1 MTIRGE
7 HDVKEAG
14 MARDEARRR
23 PTGETRARIRQ
34 LAATM
39 AVALLVGL
47 AAGLAVIAVDG
58 WLLDPPPVHV
68 GSVASAQVLL
78 SALVGGLI
86 TVAVFSLWMRT
97 VVVGLVSD
105 QFSPRTLT
113 TFLEDRFQRHLLAA
127 MAAGVTFEMVL
138 LLGLPTDEEAGAP
151 LLAMALSVIVALAAL
166 AGVLL
171 AIQHAIRSLSLPELV
186 GRLTDQ
192 ALYVLAQQPGPVPDI
207 PYHPQARAARPVQAP
222 ETGWVVHVDAE
233 AILAALPPGGV
244 AHLHSRIG
252 EFVTPRSTVV
262 MVSPPDGD
270 RAANGGETADLA
282 AIADAVRLA
291 RTRSPDLDLAFALS
305 QLVDVAVHALRG
317 SGKDTA
323 TAHEA
328 LVHLG
333 AVLESTVERGLPPGH
348 RAGDEGR
355 RLFDEAGWDA
365 ADHVQ
370 LCIERL
376 RDGAAREP
384 ETARHL
390 LQVLGKVRAT
400 AMAVGDQ
407 RVLDEVGRQVDTL
420 LALVDM
426 HEVLPA
432 DRRRLQQV
440 ADRVLSTGHALAA
453 TRPSSDDGGV

>member
-1 MTIRGE
+1 
-7 HDVKEAG
+7 
-14 MARDEARRR
+14 MARDQARRR

-34 LAATM
+34 LAGTM
-39 AVALLVGL
+39 SLAG
-47 AAGLAVIAVDG
+47 AAGLAVGAAVVGLDR
-58 WLLDPPPVHV
+58 WLLDPPPIALA
-68 GSVASAQVLL
+68 SVASARTML
-78 SALVGGLI
+78 SAFVGGLI

-113 TFLEDRFQRHLLAA
+113 TFLEDRFQRHLLAV
-127 MAAGVTFEMVL
+127 MSAGMTVEVVL
-138 LLGLPTDEEAGAP
+138 LLGLPEDDAAPAP
-151 LLAMALSVIVALAAL
+151 LVAMAVSVIIALAAL

-192 ALYVLAQQPGPVPDI
+192 ALYVLDQQPGPTPTVEYVP
-207 PYHPQARAARPVQAP
+207 PARDARPVQAS
-222 ETGWVVHVDAE
+222 ETGWVVDVDAE
-233 AILAALPPGGV
+233 AILEALPPGGLV
-244 AHLHSRIG
+244 HLHSRIG
-252 EFVTPRSTVV
+252 EFVTPRSTIA
-262 MVSPPDGD
+262 MVSGSDGSTG
-270 RAANGGETADLA
+270 AAVG
-282 AIADAVRLA
+282 AITDAIRLA

-333 AVLESTVERGLPPGH
+333 AVLENTVERGLVPGH
-348 RAGDEGR
+348 RSDDEGR
-355 RLFDEAGWDA
+355 RLFDEAAWDA
-365 ADHVQ
+365 ADHVH
-370 LCIERL
+370 LCAERL

-390 LQVLGKVRAT
+390 LQMLGKVRTT
-400 AMAVGDQ
+400 ARSVGDQ

-420 LALVDM
+420 LALVDT
-426 HEVLPA
+426 HGVLPG
-432 DRRRLQQV
+432 DRARLQRV
-440 ADRVLSTGHALAA
+440 ADRVLSSGHALAS
-453 TRPSSDDGGV
+453 TRPRSDDV